1 MWLTVPLFPL
11 VRTHRY
17 RMTTKFSSNASTVW
31 PTLSKIQ
38 APKRPNKGDESVCW
52 KQIFRRSALRARRE
66 PDQFLTSDRGIL
78 SALRSTRI
86 GSPSIFDIT
95 KLPAVNISACTYAV
109 VCFPLTGRHQTQ
121 NKTLYI
127 NLTIEGHCPPKTCPN
142 ENPQTPIMMYMS
154 KKNFFLYSAAALL
167 SPFATA
173 AEVCLAHLSVSLV
186 ATSLYGLG
194 PVRCHSLSSPVA
206 S

>member
-95 KLPAVNISACTYAV
+95 KRSSSKNTSVSTYGN
-109 VCFPLTGRHQTQ
+109 CILLTQRHQIH
-121 NKTLYI
+121 NKTLYNI
-127 NLTIEGHCPPKTCPN
+127 ALTIEGHCPKNLSKRKPSNAHHDVHVQEKLLPLQRCCFAFAFC
-142 ENPQTPIMMYMS
+142 YCRWGMS
-154 KKNFFLYSAAALL
+154 R
-167 SPFATA
+167 
-173 AEVCLAHLSVSLV
+173 SLV
-186 ATSLYGLG
+186 CFVGCYESVCMG
-194 PVRCHSLSSPVA
+194 
-206 S
+206 